1 MAVASRS
8 GAVGVRRARRGAR
21 RARPSPLCLPPDGV
35 KRLRYSAALQ
45 SPSPLGPSVA
55 RLRPGPVC
63 APLAVVVVAWF
74 RPPPPCSAFR
84 APGVGP
90 PRGVGARGPGG
101 RPGVVVW
108 PRVPGRPAAALGLS
122 AASPSAA
129 LGLAVAV
136 AWCPGRG
143 PPRGGTKMP
152 LGGVFRRC
160 GGGVLDLVRSFR
172 LQRNILRQ
180 LRPLPPWPPPPSG
193 GRGRS
198 LACAPDLDS
207 VHGVSLGACAPIFL
221 NF

>member
-122 AASPSAA
+122 AASP
-129 LGLAVAV
+129 LGG
-136 AWCPGRG
+136 AWPGGCGGLVPGPGPAQGGHENAPGRG
-143 PPRGGTKMP
+143 VPPLRRRGTRGSA
-152 LGGVFRRC
+152 
-160 GGGVLDLVRSFR
+160 GVLIAAQR
-172 LQRNILRQ
+172 LAAASPPAPRAASRLRGAGEK
-180 LRPLPPWPPPPSG
+180 PG
-193 GRGRS
+193 
-198 LACAPDLDS
+198 
-207 VHGVSLGACAPIFL
+207 LGP
-221 NF
+221 

>member
-1 MAVASRS
+1 MAVASWS

-21 RARPSPLCLPPDGV
+21 RARPSPLCLPPGGV
-35 KRLRYSAALQ
+35 KRLWYSAALQ

-63 APLAVVVVAWF
+63 APLAVVVVGLCC
-74 RPPPPCSAFR
+74 PPPPGSACR

-90 PRGVGARGPGG
+90 PRGVGARWPGG
-101 RPGVVVW
+101 RPG
-108 PRVPGRPAAALGLS
+108 
-122 AASPSAA
+122 
-129 LGLAVAV
+129 LAVGPASRV
-136 AWCPGRG
+136 G
-143 PPRGGTKMP
+143 PPPRLACLRRFPPRRRFGWRLRWPGARAGARPGGAIMP

-160 GGGVLDLVRSFR
+160 GGGFR
-172 LQRNILRQ
+172 
-180 LRPLPPWPPPPSG
+180 PSPPWPPPPSG

-207 VHGVSLGACAPIFL
+207 VHGVSLGGWAPIFL

>member
-21 RARPSPLCLPPDGV
+21 RARPSPLCLPPGGV

-122 AASPSAA
+122 AASP
-129 LGLAVAV
+129 LGG
-136 AWCPGRG
+136 AWPGGCGGLVPGPGPAQGGHENAPGRG
-143 PPRGGTKMP
+143 VPPLRRRGTRCSA
-152 LGGVFRRC
+152 GVPIAAQH
-160 GGGVLDLVRSFR
+160 LAAAS
-172 LQRNILRQ
+172 
-180 LRPLPPWPPPPSG
+180 PPSPLAPSPL
-193 GRGRS
+193 RGAGEKPG
-198 LACAPDLDS
+198 LCP
-207 VHGVSLGACAPIFL
+207 
-221 NF
+221 